1 MVLGS
6 TYPGDNPAHVT
17 DGLRR
22 LGDLGKYMNRDQD
35 RYWLSLQQTVA
46 QIVQERADSYHED
59 QVFDELAAVVR
70 QETDKGLFERVH
82 RFPHGSIDVDDD
94 PGSVW

>member
-1 MVLGS
+1 
-6 TYPGDNPAHVT
+6 VT

-46 QIVQERADSYHED
+46 QIVQERADSYHDD
-59 QVFDELAAVVR
+59 QVFDELAAV
-70 QETDKGLFERVH
+70 L
-82 RFPHGSIDVDDD
+82 
-94 PGSVW
+94 

>member
-1 MVLGS
+1 VLGS

-59 QVFDELAAVVR
+59 QVFDELAAAVR
-70 QETDKGLFERVH
+70 QETDKGVFQRVH
-82 RFPHGSIDVDDD
+82 RFPHGSIDVDDV
-94 PGSVW
+94 PESGW